1 MRPLIKTICY
11 IFLRR
16 LWWFDDRSVQCYQ
29 RQFRHRAAFQCGGR
43 ENNFLA
49 ANPKQKNS
57 SKPSKKQVNTKP
69 TNQSPTQLSR
79 KARHK
84 TAILTGTVLAAATL
98 AAHAAITMQLVTV
111 GDPGNAADTRYSP
124 NRGAVASTFSIG
136 KYEVQNSEYAEFLN
150 AVAATDT
157 NALYSTAMATKGIV
171 RSGSAGSYTYAAV
184 SARGNSPLQ
193 YITWARS
200 LRFANWMHNGQPTG
214 AQNSTTTEDGA
225 YQVSLG
231 TAAVRK
237 AGATWFVPSI
247 DEWYKAA
254 FYKGDGTN
262 AGYWSYAY
270 QSDTAPLMRA
280 APGTFRTGGSARDGS
295 AVWGGPG
302 SGGPTAV
309 GSYNAGD
316 SVGRY
321 GTYDQAGNLFE
332 QPETLISNASLILGG
347 GGPYN
352 EGSAPHSASYN
363 TNPWTDGLGEWEGK
377 GFRMAAAT
385 VPEPSS
391 LLLLATGLVGV
402 AFRRRRA

>member
-1 MRPLIKTICY
+1 M
-11 IFLRR
+11 
-16 LWWFDDRSVQCYQ
+16 S
-29 RQFRHRAAFQCGGR
+29 
-43 ENNFLA
+43 
-49 ANPKQKNS
+49 
-57 SKPSKKQVNTKP
+57 TKP

-84 TAILTGTVLAAATL
+84 TAILAGTVLAAATL

-157 NALYSTAMATKGIV
+157 NTLYNTGMATKGIV
-171 RSGSAGSYTYAAV
+171 RSGSPGSYTYAAV

-193 YITWARS
+193 YITWAGS

-214 AQNSTTTEDGA
+214 AQNNSTTEDGA

-262 AGYWSYAY
+262 AGYWSYATK
-270 QSDTAPLMRA
+270 SDTAPLLRA
-280 APGTFRTGGSARDGS
+280 APGASRPGGSAWDNS
-295 AVWGGPG
+295 ALWGATGGPI
-302 SGGPTAV
+302 AV

-316 SVGRY
+316 SVGPY

-332 QPETLISNASLILGG
+332 QPETLISNASVLLGG

-352 EGSAPHSASYN
+352 DGTATHGAAYNAS
-363 TNPWTDGLGEWEGK
+363 PWTDGLGVWQAK

-391 LLLLATGLVGV
+391 LLLLATGLVGL